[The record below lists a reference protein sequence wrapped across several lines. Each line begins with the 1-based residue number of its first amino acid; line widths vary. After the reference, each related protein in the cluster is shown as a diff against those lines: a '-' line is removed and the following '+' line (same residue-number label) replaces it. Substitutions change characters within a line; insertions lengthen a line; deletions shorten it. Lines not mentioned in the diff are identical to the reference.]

1 MSLSRRFLVALFRA
15 LSDAVFR
22 VHADALASVPAQGPL
37 ILVMNHINI
46 LEIPLIYA
54 RLQPRPVHGLVLAD
68 HWKNPLVAWG
78 LNACGSIPL
87 QRGGGNLASIKK
99 ALEVLSAGE
108 ILLMMPE
115 GRRSGNG
122 QLQNTHPG
130 VVLLALKSNA
140 PILPIVTHGGEKY
153 KGNLKKLRR
162 TDFYI
167 ALGRTFTLKAGNG
180 MLDSRT
186 RKQMLDEVM
195 YQLAAV
201 LPPEYRGVYANMP
214 DATQN
219 HLEFCLNGPGL

>member
-1 MSLSRRFLVALFRA
+1 MSLSRRFLVLLFRA

-22 VHADALASVPAQGPL
+22 VHAEPLAGVPASGPL
-37 ILVMNHINI
+37 IIVMNHINI

-68 HWKNPLVAWG
+68 HWKNPVVAWG

-87 QRGGGNLASIKK
+87 DRSGGNLASIKRS
-99 ALEVLSAGE
+99 LDVLKAGE
-108 ILLMMPE
+108 ILLIMPE
-115 GRRSGNG
+115 GTRSGNG
-122 QLQNTHPG
+122 QLQHAHPG

-162 TDFYI
+162 TDFFI
-167 ALGRTFTLKAGNG
+167 TLGKPFTFKAGSG
-180 MLDSRT
+180 ALDNQA
-186 RKQMLDEVM
+186 RKQMLDEMM

-201 LPPEYRGVYANMP
+201 LPPEYRGVYANLSE
-214 DATQN
+214 ATQD
-219 HLEFCLNGPGL
+219 HLEFC